1 MSMASTADTQEACRH
16 VLGYHGYEGGYP
28 PGGFTTQL
36 IELWAKA
43 DMNNQARLAVAFPA
57 MGYAIR
63 LLQRGEIEKLKDVA
77 LDGVIR

>member
-1 MSMASTADTQEACRH
+1 MASTEETQEACRH

-43 DMNNQARLAVAFPA
+43 DMTNQWRLSTGFPVMA
-57 MGYAIR
+57 YAIG
-63 LLQRGEIEKLKDVA
+63 LLQNGEIEKLKDVA